1 MKKNQSAASCQKL
14 SIVDESPALNFD
26 NHGNVK
32 TDMTC
37 KARSEGLAVGSAYC
51 IVKNFQGIKKHRI
64 GTVTSIGKTD
74 LTVTFCADAD
84 ANVDEAIMSCPLNVL
99 KAHEPA
105 QPVKNARKADAA
117 VEESSGLQ
125 PEVKGIE
132 WKAYDDDVI
141 AQAVKHNLTAFS
153 EHIRIQQSPTHS
165 DVSILD
171 DRHIMVARK
180 ELHPLSLI
188 IIPRAS
194 GLRLAATDANEDI
207 TVDFA
212 GARETV
218 K

>member
-1 MKKNQSAASCQKL
+1 MLGQWRN
-14 SIVDESPALNFD
+14 
-26 NHGNVK
+26 
-32 TDMTC
+32 
-37 KARSEGLAVGSAYC
+37 
-51 IVKNFQGIKKHRI
+51 
-64 GTVTSIGKTD
+64 GK
-74 LTVTFCADAD
+74 
-84 ANVDEAIMSCPLNVL
+84 
-99 KAHEPA
+99 A

-117 VEESSGLQ
+117 VEGSSGLQ

-165 DVSILD
+165 DVAILD

-180 ELHPLSLI
+180 ELQPLSLI

-194 GLRLAATDANEDI
+194 GLRLAATDENEDI